1 MPVWFATCSNDFHAG
16 VIFWQWGFAP
26 YIAEEFLQGC
36 IHCQAIQVSSSDGV
50 FKNIIA
56 PAAEYAAQ
64 VAVSRSPIKGCKPG
78 MVLGLGSGVLG
89 LGSGVWGLGSWV
101 LGSGVLSLGSW
112 VVFHR
117 CN

>member
-1 MPVWFATCSNDFHAG
+1 MQQCLPCSVCVVWRPLPKRKCWQKRSNACSAG

-36 IHCQAIQVSSSDGV
+36 RHCQAIQVSASDGV

-64 VAVSRSPIKGCKPG
+64 VAVDRSPVPKCKPG
-78 MVLGLGSGVLG
+78 MGCQRPSCQCQ
-89 LGSGVWGLGSWV
+89 
-101 LGSGVLSLGSW
+101 
-112 VVFHR
+112 
-117 CN
+117 CNKEILYVS

>member
-1 MPVWFATCSNDFHAG
+1 MQNCQQQCFLSRCLSQLAKCTDELFAG

-50 FKNIIA
+50 FKNIVA

-64 VAVSRSPIKGCKPG
+64 MAVSRSPVPGCKPG
-78 MVLGLGSGVLG
+78 MGNLEPFLLCCAVT
-89 LGSGVWGLGSWV
+89 
-101 LGSGVLSLGSW
+101 
-112 VVFHR
+112 
-117 CN
+117 C

>member
-1 MPVWFATCSNDFHAG
+1 MYQTHCIACHAG

-64 VAVSRSPIKGCKPG
+64 VAVSRSPAKGCKPG
-78 MVLGLGSGVLG
+78 VGSFGFLSISATNQQFVVLQHVALVPS
-89 LGSGVWGLGSWV
+89 
-101 LGSGVLSLGSW
+101 LS
-112 VVFHR
+112 FAH
-117 CN
+117 